1 MTSKPKICLV
11 AATPLTFHFFFK
23 QHIRQ
28 MSEWA
33 DVVLV
38 CNKQLDQHII
48 VSEKNVV
55 VKHIPIMR
63 KVALIR
69 DLWAL
74 ILLILHIRKEK
85 YDMVLTTVPK
95 AGTLGMIA
103 AKLLKTPVRLHIFQ
117 GEVWAA
123 RSGMAR
129 LVFKLADK
137 ITAKLATNI
146 LAVSHSERDFLNSNK
161 INSDKH
167 IDVLGAGSICGV
179 DTRRFRPNKGIRK
192 KQRNLMGIPESAV
205 VALFLGRICKDKGV
219 VELVEVFSKLARDI
233 PNLWLI
239 IAGPDE
245 EKLTTKLTALVD
257 KNVRNR
263 LIIRGY
269 CENPVQILNA
279 SDFLCLLSYREGFG
293 LSVIEAAACAVP
305 SLGSKIHGLSDA
317 IVDGETGRL
326 ASLGDRV
333 EIINAMR
340 QLASNEDWRLQLG
353 MRAQERA
360 KSMFE
365 QGEVIDEYN
374 RYFRNLLHH

>member
-1 MTSKPKICLV
+1 MTSKPKICLI
-11 AATPLTFHFFFK
+11 AATPLTIHFFFK

-28 MSEWA
+28 MSKWA

-38 CNKQLDQHII
+38 YNKQLDDHII
-48 VSEKNVV
+48 IREINAC

-63 KVALIR
+63 KVSIIW

-74 ILLILHIRKEK
+74 VLLSFHIKKEK
-85 YDMVLTTVPK
+85 YDMVVTVVPK

-103 AKLLKTPVRLHIFQ
+103 AKLSKTPVRLHIFQ
-117 GEVWAA
+117 GKVWAA
-123 RSGMAR
+123 RSGLPR
-129 LVFKLADK
+129 LVFKLADNV
-137 ITAKLATNI
+137 TAKLATNL
-146 LAVSHSERDFLNSNK
+146 LAVSSSERGFLYSNT
-161 INSDKH
+161 INSGKH

-179 DTRRFRPNKGIRK
+179 NTKKFRPNKNIGK

-205 VALFLGRICKDKGV
+205 VALFLGRICEDKGI
-219 VELVEVFSKLARDI
+219 VELVEVFYKLARDI

-263 LIIRGY
+263 LIFTGY
-269 CENPVQILNA
+269 CDNPVQMLTA

-305 SLGSKIHGLSDA
+305 SLGSKIHGLRDA
-317 IVDGETGRL
+317 VVDGETGWL
-326 ASLGDRV
+326 VSLGDRV
-333 EIINAMR
+333 EITNAMR
-340 QLASNEDWRLQLG
+340 QLASNEALRLQMGL
-353 MRAQERA
+353 RAQERA
-360 KSMFE
+360 KSLFE
-365 QGEVIDEYN
+365 QGEVIGEYN
-374 RYFRNLLHH
+374 RYFRNLLHY